1 MKRMVLAVST
11 IIFLVFLI
19 SCGNDEIKYDS
30 WKDTIE
36 SFGDGTYQVIHQIKD
51 GKNIEILSNVK
62 HNQCTITEI
71 MEYRVVNNMV
81 YFVGKYHSQ
90 NVCCILEPK
99 TNLLRYYIDKS
110 NNEEFIMIYLNNLL
124 EDKQIELI
132 NSYDDFSDEEK
143 YIFDSLN
150 GK

>member
-1 MKRMVLAVST
+1 M
-11 IIFLVFLI
+11 
-19 SCGNDEIKYDS
+19 SCGDNEIKYDS

-36 SFGDGTYQVIHQIKD
+36 SFGDGTYQVIYQIKD

-71 MEYRVVNNMV
+71 MKYKVVDNIA

-90 NVCCILEPK
+90 DVCCILDLK

-110 NNEEFIMIYLNNLL
+110 NSEEFVMIYLNNLL

-132 NSYDDFSDEEK
+132 ASYDDFSDEEK
-143 YIFDSLN
+143 NIFDSLN
-150 GK
+150 EK

>member
-1 MKRMVLAVST
+1 MK
-11 IIFLVFLI
+11 FLKFCLSCI
-19 SCGNDEIKYDS
+19 LLLSFCSCGTETNE

-36 SFGDGTYQVIHQIKD
+36 SFGDGTYQVIHQIKN
-51 GKNIEILSNVK
+51 GENIEILSNVK

-71 MEYRVVNNMV
+71 MEYKVANNMV

-90 NVCCILEPK
+90 NVCCILDPK
-99 TNLLRYYIDKS
+99 TNLLRYYVDKS

-124 EDKQIELI
+124 EDKQIEFI
-132 NSYDDFSDEEK
+132 DSYDDFSDEEK